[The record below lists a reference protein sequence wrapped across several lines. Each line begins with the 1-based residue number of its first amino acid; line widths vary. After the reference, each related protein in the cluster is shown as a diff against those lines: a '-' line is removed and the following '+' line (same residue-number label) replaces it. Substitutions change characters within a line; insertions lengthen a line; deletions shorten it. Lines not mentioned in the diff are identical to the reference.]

1 MSTQLEREI
10 TRLLTPMNEI
20 RPANRAHGRAVV
32 RRHKMYG
39 LVVLAAVLVITIGAT
54 WAAANLTST
63 PRTSPQ
69 GRGQPLACLGLSGRT
84 AGHAVSVLT
93 SRGYSISW
101 RIIHYLR
108 PAGQRFTVKRSASVP
123 KSAIVFN
130 IASAGDTSSV
140 IVFVHLAGDKLAPA
154 APPNLCPR

>member
-1 MSTQLEREI
+1 MSIQLEREI
-10 TRLLTPMNEI
+10 TRLLTPMSEI

-39 LVVLAAVLVITIGAT
+39 LVVLAAVLATTIGAT

-63 PRTSPQ
+63 ARTSPQ

-93 SRGYSISW
+93 ARGYAISW
-101 RIIHYLR
+101 RITRYL
-108 PAGQRFTVKRSASVP
+108 PPDGQRFTVRASTSVP
-123 KSAIVFN
+123 KSAIVLN
-130 IASAGDTSSV
+130 IASGGEKSV
-140 IVFVHLAGDKLAPA
+140 IVFVHLAADDLAPA
-154 APPNLCPR
+154 TPPNLCRH